1 MFHQA
6 KVKAKI
12 PASKPKVEAEMEAV
26 ATADSPQRR
35 QWHKYRRNSG
45 FLARVAPAA
54 DEEPSA
60 FAQPALTILLSNW

>member
-1 MFHQA
+1 
-6 KVKAKI
+6 
-12 PASKPKVEAEMEAV
+12 MEAV

-54 DEEPSA
+54 DEGPSA